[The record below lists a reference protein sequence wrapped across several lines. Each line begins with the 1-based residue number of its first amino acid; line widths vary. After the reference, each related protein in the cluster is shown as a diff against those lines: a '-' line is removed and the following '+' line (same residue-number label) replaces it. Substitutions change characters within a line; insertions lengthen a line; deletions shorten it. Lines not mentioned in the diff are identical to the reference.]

1 MDMREEV
8 KRKAKKALSKP
19 SIYGP
24 DIDLEYYIKKLE
36 RESSK
41 IVGFD
46 IKDPRVQSKLESVGI
61 DVVEAERSGSYY
73 QVNHQVVSY
82 YSKIPGVKVLTLE
95 EAINE
100 YWDIIKDYYWKAIPV
115 DKDKYTATVELYG
128 KGGYVIIV
136 DDNVKIKQPLQT
148 CLLLYGHEVLQAPHN
163 IIILGENAEAHIITG
178 CTFLREPTGVHLG
191 VSEFYVGRGSKL
203 TFTMIHGWGLQQH
216 VRPRTGVIVEDE
228 GEYISHYVVLS
239 PPGTLQTYPQV
250 KLKGKNTRAHVSSV
264 CVGLG
269 KSVVDVGSEIV
280 LEGEGA
286 SGEIIS
292 RSLGK
297 DNSTIIARGRIVGV
311 AERAKGHLECMG
323 LLLSNSAVIEAIP
336 QLSAHLDD
344 VELTHEASI
353 GRIAEDEIYY
363 LMSKGFTY
371 DEAKSIIVR
380 GFMSIEIKGIPKA
393 LKDMIDSV
401 VTIISSKL

>member
-1 MDMREEV
+1 MGVREEF
-8 KRKAKKALSKP
+8 KEKARKASTKP
-19 SIYGP
+19 ATYGP
-24 DIDLEYYIKKLE
+24 DINLDYYIQRLKRIE
-36 RESSK
+36 EDAEA
-41 IVGFD
+41 INV
-46 IKDPRVQSKLESVGI
+46 KDPKVQGKLESVGI
-61 DVVEAERSGSYY
+61 DVFEAERSGSYY
-73 QVNHQVVSY
+73 QVDQQVLSY

-95 EAINE
+95 EAIENHWDEIKE
-100 YWDIIKDYYWKAIPV
+100 YFWKAVPV

-128 KGGYVIIV
+128 RGGYVIIV
-136 DDNVKIKQPLQT
+136 DDGVKIKQPLQT
-148 CLLLYGHEVLQAPHN
+148 CLLLYRREVLQAPHN

-216 VRPRTGVIVEDE
+216 VRPRTGVIVEDG

-269 KSVVDVGSEIV
+269 KSVVDIGSEIV

-323 LLLSNSAVIEAIP
+323 LLLSNSAVIEAVP

-380 GFMSIEIKGIPKA
+380 GFMSVEIKGLPKA

-401 VTIISSKL
+401 VNIISSKL